1 MTYMTNNCSGLH
13 KKAYCFH
20 VRSASFLSMRRIT
33 IAFLIGALASETFA
47 FQSSHQPTSRLDG
60 DQRRAQPLII
70 DSFACTSIDTTPRN
84 TSDAWSPWQDEVE
97 QLGFSS
103 AGRVLRNGSESFINA
118 GIFDLKQNGIDN
130 KHLAKASSYVPGL
143 QSSIEGGD
151 LVCRVIARSDG
162 KFPPVEEILPLLDQ
176 PDVLQQIDDI
186 FHAQAH
192 QETRSFK
199 YMQRSSKTNIDP
211 STQFSKDGISLV
223 MGGDALEE
231 QRLVM
236 TTRRSLEDAG
246 FELLSRRDLDLCEAL
261 NSGYLLR
268 LSILPDVAKLDKG
281 IAKEFFPERFSG
293 NGTVLEK
300 YKDDFL
306 FDQRV
311 LVFWRGYSKEVT
323 RGRLLLP
330 KLDYL
335 QASLVQRLFGK
346 LREQM
351 GHWERNIAL
360 TGLSIYRKATAC
372 FISYMRQMADQIPNQ
387 HLSKRLRRAFRSP
400 YFYSAFKVLNNGT
413 LPSVAE
419 MKASAAKRGNVFKL
433 SRYGGSET
441 KFVGSP
447 NPTDALTPFIICEE
461 KDNFSNGDLTDKL
474 RVQKIDRVMY
484 ESLNRNEVCC
494 PYDSKESSIP
504 PMQLLERVSISN
516 LVDVFTKE
524 GRRNFVKTMLSKSEL
539 VEPTY
544 EEVVVVWRPL
554 SENTNSSKFAPPQI
568 AYELADMFDIEGLP
582 RIQKEADTI
591 PIAPLQIR
599 TFEDVPMA
607 NLPAVL
613 PQTKLIFRPA
623 DAFVFD
629 LISIF
634 SFVAIAGSIRFDNPK
649 LDLIALVSVGLW
661 FFRTVLRYS
670 NKLARYDLLVKK
682 FLTSKIS
689 HRNSGALKYLATEAG
704 SQKAVRAA
712 FAHLWLRKAIVSEKP
727 LSNDGLKVAPL
738 FRSQLISEGNREI
751 CASLNSLKR
760 MPIDV
765 DAALRDLEDLQ
776 LVRRIDGDGQ
786 LLEVIHDESSVFR
799 ALKNSWRSL
808 LERSI
813 LQSKKSMVRSRIHNQ
828 TLGHYIICP

>member
-1 MTYMTNNCSGLH
+1 MEAALT
-13 KKAYCFH
+13 KAIGGY
-20 VRSASFLSMRRIT
+20 VKRTSFFSMHRQLPC
-33 IAFLIGALASETFA
+33 ALVVGALVWETIA
-47 FQSSHQPTSRLDG
+47 FQSSYQRAIRNG
-60 DQRRAQPLII
+60 GNQRRAQPSIV
-70 DSFACTSIDTTPRN
+70 DSFACTSIDTNPRN
-84 TSDAWSPWQDEVE
+84 TS
-97 QLGFSS
+97 
-103 AGRVLRNGSESFINA
+103 ESFVSS
-118 GIFDLKQNGIDN
+118 GKFEFKKGEFDDKQRTIALSEIPD
-130 KHLAKASSYVPGL
+130 L
-143 QSSIEGGD
+143 QSSIDGGD
-151 LVCRVIARSDG
+151 LICRVIARSDG
-162 KFPPVEEILPLLDQ
+162 KFPPAEEILPLLDQ
-176 PDVLQQIDDI
+176 PDILQQIDDI

-192 QETRSFK
+192 QETRGFK
-199 YMQRSSKTNIDP
+199 YMQRSSKN
-211 STQFSKDGISLV
+211 SLSSFTQSVDNEKAFESSSDTT
-223 MGGDALEE
+223 EE
-231 QRLVM
+231 RRLVM
-236 TTRRSLEDAG
+236 TARRSLEDAG

-261 NSGYLLR
+261 NAGYLLR
-268 LSILPDVAKLDKG
+268 LSILPDVSKLDGG
-281 IAKEFFPERFSG
+281 IAKEFFPERFSS
-293 NGTVLEK
+293 NGTVLDK
-300 YKDDFL
+300 HKGDFL

-360 TGLSIYRKATAC
+360 TGLSVYRKATAC
-372 FISYMRQMADQIPNQ
+372 FISYMRQMADQVPNQ
-387 HLSKRLRRAFRSP
+387 SVSKRLRRAFRSP

-419 MKASAAKRGNVFKL
+419 MKAAAAKRGNVFKL

-447 NPTDALTPFIICEE
+447 NPMDALTPFIICEE
-461 KDNFSNGDLTDKL
+461 KDNVCNGDLTKKL
-474 RVQKIDRVMY
+474 RVQKVDRVMY

-494 PYDSKESSIP
+494 PYDSKEASLP

-524 GRRNFVKTMLSKSEL
+524 GRRNFVQTMLSKSEL
-539 VEPTY
+539 VEPTF

-554 SENTNSSKFAPPQI
+554 QEKTDSSKFAPPQI

-582 RIQKEADTI
+582 NIQKEPDTI

-613 PQTKLIFRPA
+613 PQTKLVFRPA

-649 LDLIALVSVGLW
+649 LDLIALVSVGVWL
-661 FFRTVLRYS
+661 FRTVLRYS

-704 SQKAVRAA
+704 SQRAIRAA
-712 FAHLWLRKAIVSEKP
+712 LAHLWLRRSTVSEEHV
-727 LSNDGLKVAPL
+727 SNESVNVAPL
-738 FRSQLISEGNREI
+738 FRSQLISEGTQGI
-751 CASLNSLKR
+751 STSLNSLKR
-760 MPIDV
+760 MPVDM

-776 LVRRIDGDGQ
+776 LVRRLDEDGQ
-786 LLEVIHDESSVFR
+786 LLEVIVDDSGIIR
-799 ALKNSWRSL
+799 ALKRTWRSL

-813 LQSKKSMVRSRIHNQ
+813 FQSKKSMVRSRPQNRTVDQ
-828 TLGHYIICP
+828 STICP